1 MKKLTALLIAVV
13 MVMTLTTACGT
24 SQTNTT
30 GTTTAGTTAAGT
42 SATTAAATEPQVQR
56 TDLNMVFEADIATL
70 HPSDFSTTVEMDTNR
85 QIYDTLMY
93 KPQGATTEPQPRIAK
108 SYKISE
114 DGLTYT
120 FELRNDVTFHNGKPL
135 TAKDVVFSAELFKA
149 SKYQASKVNGME
161 SVEAVGDYTV
171 VFKTKT
177 PFSPFL
183 SNICG
188 IYVASKDYFD
198 KAGTEKFGTNPVGS
212 GPYQFV
218 SHELGSKIVL
228 KAYEGYYRSAAKI
241 KDVTIKIIPDSTTAA
256 ISLQTGEA
264 DYLKIQQ
271 ADYATLEKDKNIT
284 IAKAPV
290 STFGFLAMNHE
301 VKPFD
306 NVKVRQAVAY
316 CIDRQNMIDIAL
328 EGFGTVNSN
337 ILSPYKFG
345 YSKDQLQYD
354 YNVEKA
360 KALLVEA
367 GIKTPYNVGKIL
379 AAEKYSK
386 QAQVLQNDLAA
397 IGFNAEI
404 EIMEFNAYITELRNG
419 KYVLSPLQITLEGD
433 TSMLEMVFATKYIG
447 MANNARYKNPE
458 IDQWVTEAVSAVDDA
473 KRLEIYNKIFTKV
486 QEEAVYANMYNPI
499 DLYAFK
505 SSLKV
510 PEFPL
515 EGDYFIYD
523 FTW

>member
-1 MKKLTALLIAVV
+1 MKKLTALLVTAAMLV
-13 MVMTLTTACGT
+13 TLATACGT
-24 SQTNTT
+24 SGDNAAGTTT
-30 GTTTAGTTAAGT
+30 GAATTAGTE
-42 SATTAAATEPQVQR
+42 SQVQR
-56 TDLNMVFEADIATL
+56 TDLNMVIETDIATL
-70 HPSDFSTTVEMDTNR
+70 HPSDFSTTVEIDATR

-93 KPQGATTEPQPRIAK
+93 YPQGSATDPQPRIAK
-108 SYKISE
+108 SYKVSD

-120 FELRNDVTFHNGKPL
+120 FELRDDVTFHNGKPL
-135 TAKDVVFSAELFKA
+135 TAKDVQFSAELYKA
-149 SKYQASKVNGME
+149 SPYQASKVNGME

-171 VFKTKT
+171 VFKTQT

-183 SNICG
+183 SNICTLN
-188 IYVASKDYFD
+188 IASKDYYEE
-198 KAGTEKFGTNPVGS
+198 AGKEKFGTDPVGS
-212 GPYQFV
+212 GPYQFA
-218 SHELGSKIVL
+218 SHELGNKLVL
-228 KAYEGYYRSAAKI
+228 KAYEGYYRGVAKI

-256 ISLQTGEA
+256 IALQTGEA

-284 IAKAPV
+284 LAKAPV
-290 STFGFLAMNHE
+290 STFGFVTMNHE
-301 VKPFD
+301 AKPFD

-345 YSKDQLQYD
+345 YSKDQPQYD

-360 KALLVEA
+360 KALLAEA
-367 GIKTPYNVGKIL
+367 GIAVPYNLGKIL

-397 IGFNAEI
+397 IGLNAEI

-419 KYVLSPLQITLEGD
+419 KYVISPLQITLEGD
-433 TSMLEMVFATKYIG
+433 TSMLEMVLASKYIG
-447 MANNARYKNPE
+447 AANNARYKNPE
-458 IDQWVTEAVSAVDDA
+458 IDRWFGEAVSAIDDA
-473 KRLEIYNKIFTKV
+473 KRLEIYNKIFTRA
-486 QEEAVYANMYNPI
+486 QEDAVYASMYNPI
-499 DLYAFK
+499 DLSAYS

-515 EGDYFIYD
+515 EGDYFVYD
-523 FTW
+523 FSW